1 MRSGASSSR
10 MIKGTEEAQNDEA
23 GSIEIMKSD
32 TDYKDEEIDA
42 MVPATLG
49 TLVSPK
55 GVPTGCF
62 DLKAG
67 RVRAVDA
74 RQRAARGR
82 GRPVRHRDERVPPER
97 LRIEGALGGGRGY
110 RGLRRRLYAQ
120 AR

>member
-1 MRSGASSSR
+1 MQSGASSSP

-49 TLVSPK
+49 TLVSPT

-62 DLKAG
+62 DLEGWAEFGQWMLDNKLLEAE
-67 RVRAVDA
+67 VDPSVIA
-74 RQRAARGR
+74 TNEYLPNGC
-82 GRPVRHRDERVPPER
+82 E
-97 LRIEGALGGGRGY
+97 
-110 RGLRRRLYAQ
+110 
-120 AR
+120 

>member
-1 MRSGASSSR
+1 MPHYDELIIVANREKLESDEAYADAVR
-10 MIKGTEEAQNDEA
+10 RFLVAMIKGTEEAQNDEA

-62 DLKAG
+62 D
-67 RVRAVDA
+67 
-74 RQRAARGR
+74 
-82 GRPVRHRDERVPPER
+82 RDGWAEFGQWM
-97 LRIEGALGGGRGY
+97 LDN
-110 RGLRRRLYAQ
+110 
-120 AR
+120 